1 MRRSFLILI
10 ILTILLFSCTP
21 VGRKGNYARSSSYS
35 SSASSSSAVIET
47 DDMGIASYYAHKF
60 HGRTTASGE
69 EYDMYDLTAAHPN
82 LPFGT
87 VVKVTNLENGKS
99 VKVRINDRGPF
110 VEGRIID
117 LSYKA
122 AQKIDMIEKGLVEV
136 SVEIIK

>member
-1 MRRSFLILI
+1 
-10 ILTILLFSCTP
+10 
-21 VGRKGNYARSSSYS
+21 
-35 SSASSSSAVIET
+35 
-47 DDMGIASYYAHKF
+47 
-60 HGRTTASGE
+60 
-69 EYDMYDLTAAHPN
+69 MYDLTAAHPN